1 MDLISGK
8 PSPSELFEI
17 SARQSRMKT
26 RLVSVRLPEDLVLRL
41 ASVGNWEKMTMS
53 ETIRQVLERGLGQVK
68 PVKASRKKKKKD

>member
-1 MDLISGK
+1 MDLISGQ

-17 SARQSRMKT
+17 SARQSRTKT
-26 RLVSVRLPEDLVLRL
+26 RLVSVRLPEDLVVRL
-41 ASVGNWEKMTMS
+41 ATVGNGEGMTMS